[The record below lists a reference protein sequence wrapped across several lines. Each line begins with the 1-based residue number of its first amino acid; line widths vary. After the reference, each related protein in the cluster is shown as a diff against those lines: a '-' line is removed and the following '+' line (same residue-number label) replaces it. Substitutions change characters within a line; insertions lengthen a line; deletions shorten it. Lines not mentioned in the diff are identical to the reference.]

1 MNKPIRT
8 LSVFCLLLFVALLA
22 NVTYLQYFRTDDLN
36 AHDLNRRVQ
45 EEQFSRQ
52 RGAILIGQR
61 PVAESVESKD
71 RYDYQRVYPEP
82 LRYAHVT
89 GWYSWFSK
97 RGVEASVNDILSGDD
112 PRLFGNRLVDLLNN
126 KQPRGGSAELTLDR
140 AAQNAAYDGLA
151 ALGEGVRGSVV
162 ALEPS
167 SGRILAMVSLPTFD
181 PNQLASHDLDAV
193 LDASRR
199 LNSRAD
205 KPTLNRAIQTT
216 LPPGSTFKL
225 VTAAAAIESGRYD
238 IDTPVPGGSSYRL
251 PQASNVIDNG
261 GRSCGTSTISFTQAL
276 EQSCN
281 TTFLQLAN
289 ELGTD
294 RMKEQAERFGFN
306 SRALEDLQGL
316 DGSPQAESRYPGDM
330 DAPQTALSGMGQS
343 NVTATPLQ
351 MAMVVAGIAN
361 DGLVMRPHV
370 VQEIHSPDFSSLGR
384 TEPQEFS
391 EAMSSSTARQLTDMM
406 VSVVENGTAANAAIP
421 GIEVAGK
428 TGTAESEIVGGNNY
442 AWFVSFAPADDPQV
456 AVAVMI
462 ENPGQSDAPISGGG
476 LGAPIAK
483 AVMEAVINSG

>member
-22 NVTYLQYFRTDDLN
+22 NVTYLQYFRTDELN
-36 AHDLNRRVQ
+36 AHELNRRVQ
-45 EEQFSRQ
+45 EEQFSRE
-52 RGAILIGQR
+52 RGPILVGRR
-61 PVAESVESKD
+61 PVAESRPVDD
-71 RYDYQRVYPEP
+71 RFDYQRAYPEP
-82 LRYAHVT
+82 MRYAHVT
-89 GWYSWFSK
+89 GWYSWYSK
-97 RGVEASVNDILSGDD
+97 RGVEESANEILAGDD
-112 PRLFGNRLVDLLNN
+112 PRLFGSRLVDLLNN
-126 KQPRGGSAELTLDR
+126 EQPKGGSVQLTLDR
-140 AAQNAAYDGLA
+140 AAQRAAYDGLQ

-162 ALEPS
+162 AIEPG
-167 SGRILAMVSLPTFD
+167 SGRILAMANAPSFN
-181 PNQLASHDLDAV
+181 PNVLAGHDLDKV
-193 LDASRR
+193 NEASQR

-225 VTAAAAIESGRYD
+225 VTAAAAIESGNYD

-251 PQASNVIDNG
+251 PQSTKSIGNG
-261 GRSCGTSTISFTQAL
+261 GRACGSSTISFTQAL

-289 ELGTD
+289 ELGTE

-306 SRALEDLQGL
+306 SRALEDLKGL
-316 DGSPQAESRYPGDM
+316 NGEPQAESRYPGDM
-330 DAPQTALSGMGQS
+330 DAPQTAMSGMGQAS
-343 NVTATPLQ
+343 VTTTPLQ

-361 DGLVMRPHV
+361 DGVVMRPYV
-370 VQEIHSPDFSSLGR
+370 IDEVRSPDFSSLGR
-384 TEPQEFS
+384 TEPQEYS

-406 VSVVENGTAANAAIP
+406 VSVVDNGTARNAAIP

-428 TGTAESEIVGGNNY
+428 TGTSESEIEGGNNY

-462 ENPGQSDAPISGGG
+462 ENPGSVDVPVSGGG
-476 LGAPIAK
+476 LGAPIARS
-483 AVMEAVINSG
+483 VMEAVINGG